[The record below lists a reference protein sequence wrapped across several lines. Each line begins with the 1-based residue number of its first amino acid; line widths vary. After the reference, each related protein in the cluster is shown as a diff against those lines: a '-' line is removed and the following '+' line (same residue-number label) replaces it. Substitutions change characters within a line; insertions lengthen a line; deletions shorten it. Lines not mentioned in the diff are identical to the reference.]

1 MNVDLTY
8 KRQEPGS
15 HHMSYAERHNLT
27 MRMLM
32 RRFTR
37 LTNAFSKKFDNYC
50 HALAI
55 YFFWYNWVRTH
66 KKHRVTPAMAAGR
79 TDKLLDWTDVIRM
92 IDARERDA
100 LVEKRQ
106 AMLAG

>member
-1 MNVDLTY
+1 MSISLT
-8 KRQEPGS
+8 KDRNPDRIN
-15 HHMSYAERHNLT
+15 MSYAERHNLT

-55 YFFWYNWVRTH
+55 YFFWYNWVRSH
-66 KKHRVTPAMAAGR
+66 KKHRVTPAMAAGLK
-79 TDKLLDWTDVIRM
+79 DKLFDWTDAIRM